1 LIESLVKASSF
12 EHQKQQESKM
22 SSNLIDFRK
31 MVIGSDFG
39 GTKVVTCPVCKQ
51 PGLGFTY
58 SKVNTIRFVHT
69 AIQEPITGNESRKY
83 NLHHRAYHS
92 TPI

>member
-1 LIESLVKASSF
+1 LNIQCSKKV
-12 EHQKQQESKM
+12 KM

-31 MVIGSDFG
+31 MVIGSDYA
-39 GTKVVTCPVCKQ
+39 GTKVVTCPVCKL

-69 AIQEPITGNESRKY
+69 AIREATTHTDGPKY
-83 NLHHRAYHS
+83 SLHHRAYHS
-92 TPI
+92 TPL